1 MKRIKV
7 AYYLNICI
15 VLLEVLANLWMTS
28 GIQIFAKT
36 EVLSA
41 SKLAMLKYFTVDSNI
56 LMGVAALI
64 YAICC
69 RQVLSKKRASIPLW
83 VSSLQLLSVVSVTLT
98 FMVTVFFLAP
108 TAPYNWILLFADSN
122 FLLHLLNPILSIIT
136 FVGFEKR
143 ADLSFYHTFIGIVP
157 MLLYAVFYVTATV
170 THAPN
175 GVIEYGYDWYGFF
188 IGGLKSGFI
197 VVPIII
203 VITYIFSLVLWKL
216 NRLFIRN

>member
-69 RQVLSKKRASIPLW
+69 RQVLSKKRDSIPLW

-122 FLLHLLNPILSIIT
+122 FLLHLLNPILAIIT

-143 ADLSFYHTFIGIVP
+143 DDLNFYHTFIGIVP
-157 MLLYAVFYVTATV
+157 MLIYAVFYIIATV
-170 THAPN
+170 THAPG

-203 VITYIFSLVLWKL
+203 AITYLFSFVLWKL
-216 NRLFIRN
+216 NRAFIKE